1 MSSRKDDAAS
11 LSGAYALNALSDAE
25 RKQFEDHLAESP
37 ESRNEV
43 TELTDTAVLL
53 GLAVQPE
60 APSAALRD
68 SIMSKLDA
76 TPQLPREVAP
86 DAEQAGGG
94 AQNGRA
100 EQKARARWFSRP
112 VAALTAVAAAIA
124 IIVGGGVIAN
134 TIASN
139 TFQQQQADQLAAIYA
154 AEDSQ
159 RADVEIPGGGTA
171 TLVWSG
177 ELGESA
183 LMVEGLEQLSPDKVY
198 ELWYI
203 HEQDGPRPA
212 GTFTVGASGSTWR
225 VLDGEM
231 TAEDA
236 VGVTVEPRGGSDTP
250 TTDPVVVVEPA

>member
-1 MSSRKDDAAS
+1 
-11 LSGAYALNALSDAE
+11 
-25 RKQFEDHLAESP
+25 
-37 ESRNEV
+37 
-43 TELTDTAVLL
+43 
-53 GLAVQPE
+53 
-60 APSAALRD
+60 
-68 SIMSKLDA
+68 
-76 TPQLPREVAP
+76 VAP
-86 DAEQAGGG
+86 DDQLDARS
-94 AQNGRA
+94 AQNRRA

-124 IIVGGGVIAN
+124 ITVGGGVIAN
-134 TIASN
+134 TIGTN

-183 LMVEGLEQLSPDKVY
+183 LMVEGLEQLSADKVY

-203 HEQDGPRPA
+203 HEKDGPRPA

-231 TAEDA
+231 TAKDA